1 MNGDNG
7 KSGFVELDA
16 ERVANQLFAHL
27 KEGDK
32 VAIVSRYE
40 TGVQDFIDA
49 FSKRGIVARMVT
61 GQTGMQDFCFLRR
74 AQKEVVG
81 TTRSSFFM
89 YAGFLSRS
97 KIVRAYLA
105 SAPDST
111 WGDMYEW
118 THPTLKARFR
128 YHSFALSSDE
138 KEQ

>member
-1 MNGDNG
+1 MSGKNGA
-7 KSGFVELDA
+7 SGFVELDA
-16 ERVANQLFAHL
+16 HRVAHELFGHL
-27 KEGDK
+27 QPGDK

-40 TGVQDFIDA
+40 TGIQNFIDA
-49 FSKRGIVARMVT
+49 FQDRGIQARMIV

-89 YAGFLSRS
+89 YAGFLSRA

-111 WGDMYEW
+111 WGDLYQW

-128 YHSFALSSDE
+128 YHSFALE
-138 KEQ
+138 AAA